1 MQLSERNWDNMENL
15 KNEIKWSY
23 EKVEMNEINVC
34 DDYDE
39 YYSHSVSVVI
49 NYHYQNFNFNWQTDR
64 SIVLSFYRAML
75 R

>member
-1 MQLSERNWDNMENL
+1 MQLSQRNWDNMENL
-15 KNEIKWSY
+15 KNEIKWNY
-23 EKVEMNEINVC
+23 EKVEMNEINVY
-34 DDYDE
+34 DDDDE